1 MCVIG
6 HHSSYISLRVTR
18 QKKGLYIACFLLLPR
33 GVWKLTRT
41 FQCEGLQEFFLQMW
55 HRPRHHKYA
64 KLYNW
69 HQLIWVYSF
78 QMNEW
83 SSIKAFKGE
92 TTITIDLSFDERSLA
107 VILSVI
113 TVAFGR
119 STTSRNQ
126 LEELLNNA
134 DR

>member
-18 QKKGLYIACFLLLPR
+18 QKKRSLYCLFLTATLGCVKINSNFPVGR
-33 GVWKLTRT
+33 SSRIFSSNVPSTSSPQTRKLV
-41 FQCEGLQEFFLQMW
+41 
-55 HRPRHHKYA
+55 
-64 KLYNW
+64 
-69 HQLIWVYSF
+69 QLTPTDLSLFI
-78 QMNEW
+78 W

-107 VILSVI
+107 VILSVMK
-113 TVAFGR
+113 VAFGR

-126 LEELLNNA
+126 LEELLNNP

>member
-1 MCVIG
+1 
-6 HHSSYISLRVTR
+6 
-18 QKKGLYIACFLLLPR
+18 
-33 GVWKLTRT
+33 
-41 FQCEGLQEFFLQMW
+41 
-55 HRPRHHKYA
+55 
-64 KLYNW
+64 
-69 HQLIWVYSF
+69 
-78 QMNEW
+78 MNEW